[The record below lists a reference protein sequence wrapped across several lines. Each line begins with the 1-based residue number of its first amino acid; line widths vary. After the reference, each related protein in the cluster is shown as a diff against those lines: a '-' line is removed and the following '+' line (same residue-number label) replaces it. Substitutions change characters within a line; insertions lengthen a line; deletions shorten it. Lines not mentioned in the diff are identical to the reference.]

1 MKYLSWITVAVLTL
15 MLYMLSGT
23 LVRSEGVIFELPE
36 TGLKEGE
43 PAKLV
48 VLLMPHGR
56 DTFAFFDDARYVLD
70 DAAQCAQLGE
80 QLSERAGK
88 TGSKMLLALADRRVE
103 AWVLMKFAAIARTS
117 GLEKILFAQRRQEK
131 PE

>member
-1 MKYLSWITVAVLTL
+1 MKNLAWITVAVLAL

-23 LVRSEGVIFELPE
+23 LVRSEGVVFDLPE
-36 TGLKEGE
+36 AGLGEGE
-43 PAKLV
+43 PTRLV
-48 VLLMPHGR
+48 VLLIPHGR

-70 DAAQCAQLGE
+70 DAAQCEQLGE

-88 TGSKMLLALADRRVE
+88 TGFKTLLALADRHVE
-103 AWVLMKFAAIARTS
+103 AGMLMKFASIARTS

-131 PE
+131 TE